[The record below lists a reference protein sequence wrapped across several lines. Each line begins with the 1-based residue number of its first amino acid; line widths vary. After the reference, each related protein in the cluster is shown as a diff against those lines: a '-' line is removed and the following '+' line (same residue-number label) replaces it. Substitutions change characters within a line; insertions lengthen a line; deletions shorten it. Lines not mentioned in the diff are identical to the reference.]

1 MGLRETKKQQT
12 RRAIADAALPL
23 FLERGFGQVTVAE
36 VARRVGV
43 SGQTV
48 FNYFPT
54 KEDLFFD
61 RQAEAEDELARVVRE
76 RRPGSCPVEA
86 VRDHLLEALGK
97 QGQPTP
103 EGTLYLQFWRTI
115 ADSPALRARER
126 EIAER
131 AEAALAAEL
140 EQEAGIPAPLL
151 LAGAIAGLRR
161 AVQRELPRRAM
172 AGESTTTAC
181 RHLAE
186 ATRAAFDTLCHGLH
200 HDSKI
205 HSSEA

>member
-23 FLERGFGQVTVAE
+23 FLEHGFDQVTVTE
-36 VARRVGV
+36 VARRVGL

-61 RQAEAEDELARVVRE
+61 LRAEAEDELARVVRE
-76 RRPGSCPVEA
+76 RQPAGCPVEA
-86 VRDHLLEALGK
+86 VRDHLLEAIATLSRS
-97 QGQPTP
+97 TP
-103 EGTLYLQFWRTI
+103 DRAMQLQFWQTI
-115 ADSPALRARER
+115 AASPALRARER
-126 EIAER
+126 EIGER

-140 EQEAGIPAPLL
+140 EETDIPAPVL

-161 AVQRELPRRAM
+161 AVQRELRRRIT
-172 AGESTTTAC
+172 AGEPETSV
-181 RHLAE
+181 RRNLAE
-186 ATRAAFDTLCHGLH
+186 PTRTAFDMLCHGLH
-200 HDSKI
+200 QD
-205 HSSEA
+205 

>member
-23 FLERGFGQVTVAE
+23 FLEHGFDQVTVTE
-36 VARRVGV
+36 VARRVGL

-61 RQAEAEDELARVVRE
+61 LRAEAEDELARVVRE
-76 RRPGSCPVEA
+76 RQPAGCPVEA
-86 VRDHLLEALGK
+86 VRDHLLEAIATLSRS
-97 QGQPTP
+97 TP
-103 EGTLYLQFWRTI
+103 DRAMQLQFWQTI
-115 ADSPALRARER
+115 AASPALRARER
-126 EIAER
+126 EIGER

-140 EQEAGIPAPLL
+140 EETDIPAPVL

-161 AVQRELPRRAM
+161 AVQRELRRRIT
-172 AGESTTTAC
+172 AGESETSV
-181 RHLAE
+181 RRNLAE
-186 ATRAAFDTLCHGLH
+186 PTRTAFDMLCHGLH
-200 HDSKI
+200 QD
-205 HSSEA
+205 

>member
-23 FLERGFGQVTVAE
+23 FLEHGFDQVTVTE

-61 RQAEAEDELARVVRE
+61 LQAEAEDELARVVRE
-76 RRPGSCPVEA
+76 RPPAGCPVEA
-86 VRDHLLEALGK
+86 VRDHLLEAIDTLSRS
-97 QGQPTP
+97 TP
-103 EGTLYLQFWRTI
+103 ERTVQLQFWQAI
-115 ADSPALRARER
+115 AASPALRARER
-126 EIAER
+126 EIGER
-131 AEAALAAEL
+131 AEAVLAAEL
-140 EQEAGIPAPLL
+140 QEEPDIPAPVL

-161 AVQRELPRRAM
+161 AVQRELRRRVT
-172 AGESTTTAC
+172 AGESETSV
-181 RHLAE
+181 RRNLAE
-186 ATRAAFDTLCHGLH
+186 PTRTAFDLLCHGLH
-200 HDSKI
+200 HD
-205 HSSEA
+205 